1 MNTRRW
7 QSRKQYTERLSGRS
21 APELY
26 LAPDDLF
33 SIEKCLFFV
42 ISLVS
47 VQSLRDDEI
56 KVRKNEKM
64 EIMKLKRPK
73 GRVT

>member
-7 QSRKQYTERLSGRS
+7 QSRRLYTERLSGRS

-47 VQSLRDDEI
+47 VQSFWDDEI
-56 KVRKNEKM
+56 KVRENEKM
-64 EIMKLKRPK
+64 EIMKPKRPK